1 MYFAAPSASPN
12 DLTAENISS
21 TSISIYWS
29 PLPRELLNG
38 ELTHYSIEVQELDT
52 NTTMKLTAVATEVVL
67 DYLHPFYTYY
77 ISVSA
82 VTVLPGPYTEQL
94 SIRTL
99 EDGMCVANN
108 YDFQELAGV

>member
-52 NTTMKLTAVATEVVL
+52 NTTMKLTAGATEVVL
-67 DYLHPFYTYY
+67 DSLHPFYTYY